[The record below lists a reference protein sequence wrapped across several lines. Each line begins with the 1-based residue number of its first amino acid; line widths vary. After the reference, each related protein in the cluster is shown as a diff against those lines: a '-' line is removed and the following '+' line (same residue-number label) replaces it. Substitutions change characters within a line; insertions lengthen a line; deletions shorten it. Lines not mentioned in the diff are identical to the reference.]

1 MATQTIKSTDSK
13 ADDPTSHFSLLAWRG
28 KAVKRALDIFASAL
42 GLLILSPVFGL
53 LSLLIKRDSPRPVFY
68 RGQRAGRYGKEFH
81 ILKFRSMV

>member
-1 MATQTIKSTDSK
+1 MATQTIKSSGLK

-53 LSLLIKRDSPRPVFY
+53 LSLLIKRDSPGPVFY
-68 RGQRAGRYGKEFH
+68 RGQRAKRGGREFSH
-81 ILKFRSMV
+81 R